1 MLNIEMK
8 GWREIQASFAQLGKA
23 GRLKNVHRKA
33 LYAGGV
39 VIRARARE
47 FCPVKSGRLR
57 KAIVIKRH
65 RGKPDLTHVSVGI
78 DYKKVRYGHLVEY
91 GSPGRETK
99 AGKATGAMP
108 PRPFMRPAFEATK
121 DEVVSAI
128 QKKTIEAVYEEVRR
142 LRKRVA

>member
-1 MLNIEMK
+1 MLNIEMR

-47 FCPVKSGRLR
+47 LCPVKTGRLR
-57 KAIVIKRH
+57 KAIQVKRH
-65 RGKPDLTHVSVGI
+65 RGTPETTHVSVGI
-78 DYKKVRYGHLVEY
+78 DYRKVRYGHLVEF

-99 AGKATGAMP
+99 SGKSTGPMP
-108 PRPFMRPAFEATK
+108 AQPFMRPAFEATK
-121 DEVVSAI
+121 EEVTNAI
-128 QKKTIEAVYEEVRR
+128 QNKTIEAVYEEVRR